1 MNKMNKQLIDARGKR
16 TQTDVATAI
25 GISVKHL
32 SKLERNQR
40 NPSLKT
46 AWKLANFYGKSM
58 EELFSDILEEGEEDE
73 LQ

>member
-1 MNKMNKQLIDARGKR
+1 MNKQLIDARGKR
-16 TQTDVATAI
+16 TQTDVASAI

-32 SKLERNQR
+32 SKLERSQR

-58 EELFSDILEEGEEDE
+58 EELFSDILKEGEEDE